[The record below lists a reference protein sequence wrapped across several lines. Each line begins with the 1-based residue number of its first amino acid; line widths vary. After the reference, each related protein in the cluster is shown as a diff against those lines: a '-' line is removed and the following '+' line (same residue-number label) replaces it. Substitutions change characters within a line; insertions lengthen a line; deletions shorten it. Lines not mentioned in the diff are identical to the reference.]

1 MNILILPGAETLLS
15 KYEVDWIHKTVPGNE
30 KVLTDAIDF
39 AVNRPETYVGIL
51 IGGYDDNTHYVIEVS
66 EIDREDLDYWQ
77 LRGEVGPTNY
87 TADILRIQKVEI
99 DADLEIEA
107 EENGENEGERRLL
120 VGRVYL

>member
-51 IGGYDDNTHYVIEVS
+51 IGVKLTEKIWTIGSLKE
-66 EIDREDLDYWQ
+66 
-77 LRGEVGPTNY
+77 
-87 TADILRIQKVEI
+87 K
-99 DADLEIEA
+99 
-107 EENGENEGERRLL
+107 
-120 VGRVYL
+120 

>member
-51 IGGYDDNTHYVIEVS
+51 IGGYDSKTDYVIEVT
-66 EIDREDLDYWQ
+66 EIDREDMDYWQ

-87 TADILRIQKVEI
+87 TADILRIQKTAVDVDIEI
-99 DADLEIEA
+99 DE
-107 EENGENEGERRLL
+107 EENEAERRLL